1 MTTHFY
7 KPTQDD
13 NKSYP
18 EYNIP
23 GVPEIGED
31 IVVLLLDVGEEA
43 GVVHDGVH
51 EAHVT
56 GEALL
61 TAQRPNL
68 DWAWPGP
75 D

>member
-1 MTTHFY
+1 MTTHFHNQIEMIAIECY
-7 KPTQDD
+7 
-13 NKSYP
+13 
-18 EYNIP
+18 IP

-68 DWAWPGP
+68 D
-75 D
+75 

>member
-1 MTTHFY
+1 MTNHFLHNQI
-7 KPTQDD
+7 KMIAI
-13 NKSYP
+13 
-18 EYNIP
+18 EINIP
-23 GVPEIGED
+23 GIPEIGED

-43 GVVHDGVH
+43 CVVHDGVH

-68 DWAWPGP
+68 D
-75 D
+75 

>member
-1 MTTHFY
+1 MTTRFQNHI
-7 KPTQDD
+7 KMIAI
-13 NKSYP
+13 

-68 DWAWPGP
+68 D
-75 D
+75 

>member
-1 MTTHFY
+1 MTILFHNQI
-7 KPTQDD
+7 K
-13 NKSYP
+13 
-18 EYNIP
+18 IP
-23 GVPEIGED
+23 GIPEISED

-43 GVVHDGVH
+43 GVVHDSVH

-68 DWAWPGP
+68 DCAWPGP